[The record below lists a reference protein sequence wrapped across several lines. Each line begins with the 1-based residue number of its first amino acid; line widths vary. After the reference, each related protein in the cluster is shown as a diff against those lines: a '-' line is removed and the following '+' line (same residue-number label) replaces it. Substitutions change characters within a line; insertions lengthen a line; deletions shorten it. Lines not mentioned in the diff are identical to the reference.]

1 VSDGLGDLQRR
12 LESITS
18 EHCPPDAP
26 LDAESAALRGAWLA
40 FGKLLEAS
48 QGEQR
53 QQAPPSPLAVA
64 RQSRKKRLLAAAAAL
79 AGSLLI
85 AVGIGWYLRLAG
97 PPAASP
103 LASPSSGGLAV
114 NESKRSP
121 APPSGPTRPLAGPSR
136 EANLKWEDPLDR
148 EIGVAG
154 RATVQAGQD
163 ELASAAGAGLLRYEL
178 EELGKGVR
186 PGSF

>member
-18 EHCPPDAP
+18 GHCPRDAP

-40 FGKLLEAS
+40 LGKLLEAS

-53 QQAPPSPLAVA
+53 RPVPPAPLPAVRRRKKQLLAVV
-64 RQSRKKRLLAAAAAL
+64 AAL

-85 AVGIGWYLRLAG
+85 AVGIGWHLRRAG
-97 PPAASP
+97 PPAASSP
-103 LASPSSGGLAV
+103 ASPVSGGLAV
-114 NESKRSP
+114 NESKPSP
-121 APPSGPTRPLAGPSR
+121 ASPNNDARPLPAPSR
-136 EANLKWEDPLDR
+136 KADLKWEDPLDW

-163 ELASAAGAGLLRYEL
+163 EVASAAGAGLLRYEL
-178 EELGKGVR
+178 EELSQGVR